1 MGVPHTGPVFGGPAF
16 LPTSG
21 DDPATVSGHRIA
33 ARLVGRFAGT
43 PDEVSGGGALG
54 RVYLAY
60 EPGGQPVAL
69 TVIREEPAGRPE
81 FGPRFHQDAAAA
93 GRVRGP
99 YAVPVV
105 GSGKEGSRYWF
116 ATVYVPSVSLR
127 DAVAGGGPLPTGVVL
142 RLVAGLAEGLQS
154 LHHAGVVHG
163 DLRPSHVLLA
173 ADGPRLKQY
182 GFAGLGE
189 GPAGA
194 FLAPE
199 QAAGRAA
206 VAATDV
212 FALGQI
218 AAYAAIGTAPF
229 GDGTKVRQDEPDLSE
244 LPGELREI
252 VTRCLIKDPALR
264 PSLAQITTMCAQIAP
279 ASTQPLALPWL
290 PPHLLAALH
299 PPAPASAPGF
309 PAGPAAA
316 GESAP
321 GAPSLATPLP
331 DTPVAPQPPAF
342 APAPGTPGTPA
353 PRTPAATTPLPGTSV
368 ALPSLP
374 PGFTPGPGTPG
385 APVHL
390 QAPTASVPGPR
401 VHFAPPQA
409 PGVSGPDPG
418 PAAAGPAPAPRFP
431 PGPGSGAG
439 AMAQRSVTGS
449 GSGTFGGPQGSAGVS
464 EAGAGGAAA
473 MARGSGISSGG
484 PGGVGAVYVAPGAAS
499 GGAFAGAESA
509 YPHPAGGKAR
519 RRGGVVGLAVV
530 AVGVIAGVALAGG
543 FDGGGR
549 DVRGR
554 VPSGAPT
561 AAHPAPIRP
570 PAGRPPGGGGGGA
583 GATGPAETP
592 GATVYRDVRL
602 PAGYGLSLRDDP
614 PTALSGTYSGDL
626 GFTDQADAFAVD
638 AHHGTLA
645 LAAPADPA
653 DPTGPAAPE
662 ICGSAATAQV
672 ASVPRRS
679 VTTGTR
685 LCVRSIDGTVALV
698 TFRQLTPPGAPQEY
712 ATVDLTVWRLTG
724 RSAESDQ

>member
-21 DDPATVSGHRIA
+21 DDPATVSGHRVA
-33 ARLVGRFAGT
+33 ARLVGRFEGT
-43 PDEVSGGGALG
+43 PDEASGAASGTSTAFGGRSGTASGGGALG

-60 EPGGQPVAL
+60 APGGQPVAL
-69 TVIREEPAGRPE
+69 TVIREEAAGRPD
-81 FGPRFHQDAAAA
+81 FGPRFHQDAEAA

-99 YAVPVV
+99 YVVPVV

-116 ATVYVPSVSLR
+116 ATAYVASVSLR

-189 GPAGA
+189 GPTGA
-194 FLAPE
+194 FLGPE

-218 AAYAAIGTAPF
+218 AAYAAIGAAPF
-229 GDGTKVRQDEPDLSE
+229 GDGAKVRQDEPDLSE

-290 PPHLLAALH
+290 PPHLLSAL
-299 PPAPASAPGF
+299 ASAPGF
-309 PAGPAAA
+309 PAGPGAA
-316 GESAP
+316 GESAQGTP
-321 GAPSLATPLP
+321 PSTTPLP
-331 DTPVAPQPPAF
+331 GTPVAPPPPSF
-342 APAPGTPGTPA
+342 APAPGTPGA
-353 PRTPAATTPLPGTSV
+353 PLLP
-368 ALPSLP
+368 
-374 PGFTPGPGTPG
+374 
-385 APVHL
+385 
-390 QAPTASVPGPR
+390 QAPTASVPGPGGY
-401 VHFAPPQA
+401 FAPPV
-409 PGVSGPDPG
+409 PGVSGPGPG
-418 PAAAGPAPAPRFP
+418 PAATGPASVPGFPAGS
-431 PGPGSGAG
+431 GPGAA
-439 AMAQRSVTGS
+439 AMPQAPITGS
-449 GSGTFGGPQGSAGVS
+449 GGGTFGSSQGLAGAS

-473 MARGSGISSGG
+473 MAQGPVTGSGGGTFGG
-484 PGGVGAVYVAPGAAS
+484 PRAPGAGS

-530 AVGVIAGVALAGG
+530 AAGVIAGVALAGG

-561 AAHPAPIRP
+561 AAHPAPVRP

-583 GATGPAETP
+583 GATGSAETP
-592 GATVYRDVRL
+592 GETVYRDVRL

-662 ICGSAATAQV
+662 ICTSAATAQV